1 MTTTDTRNDGPQG
14 TPNGAPQ
21 DTPQD
26 TPRWTGS
33 STAEAAAAAA
43 AVLDHAAPALAP
55 LCLNRKTGRYSKQR
69 AASNLARLGNRLE
82 AASGHRAGVVADM
95 ALPDGRPVRNLRSAP
110 GQYLTACWHV
120 FETATVAAASF
131 DGRDVD
137 PEQTVWDW
145 GRQPLRDALRAIA
158 EIMIEVVGPD
168 AWTAALVETV
178 KLDRADRADGQ
189 ARTRAG
195 RRRKAARKALEG
207 VRSKVAEAEVKRC
220 EARDNGASEEEVQT
234 ATAAGVIQ
242 GKARTNQTRVRKA
255 GETLKT
261 TEEKARKAAQKAR
274 ELAAEVEAAQATVD
288 AARGA

>member
-1 MTTTDTRNDGPQG
+1 MSVLRSFGAPQG
-14 TPNGAPQ
+14 TPQ
-21 DTPQD
+21 DA
-26 TPRWTGS
+26 PRWTGA
-33 STAEAAAAAA
+33 TTDAAAAAA
-43 AVLDHAAPALAP
+43 AAALDHAAPALVR
-55 LCLNRKTGRYSKQR
+55 LCLNRRTGRYSRQR

-110 GQYLTACWHV
+110 GQYLTAAWRV
-120 FETATVAAASF
+120 FSLANSIAATAA
-131 DGRDVD
+131 GRDVD
-137 PEQTVWDW
+137 EEQTVWDW

-158 EIMIEVVGPD
+158 EIMIETVGPD
-168 AWTAALVETV
+168 AWTAALDETI
-178 KLDRADRADGQ
+178 KLDRADLADGQ
-189 ARTRAG
+189 ARSRSG
-195 RRRKAARKALEG
+195 RRRKAARKALAG

-242 GKARTNQTRVRKA
+242 GKARAGAVRVRKA

-261 TEEKARKAAQKAR
+261 TEQKARKAAQKAR
-274 ELAAEVEAAQATVD
+274 DLAAEVDAARATVD